1 MIYYLALLGRKAG
14 LDVWIGQKKQGESY
28 NKQKLFSLMTNEDP
42 LWRHLPT
49 FNLDRIT
56 QIDIIW
62 HHEGRVRIVFE
73 VENTTAITEAIVR
86 CSNIPDE
93 SIKRLIVIPEE
104 REGLLFRKM
113 KEPMLKE
120 NIIKNNWKFLFY
132 KDIKNYFEKNKK
144 SKKID
149 LGDFE
154 KLFKLPKEARQ
165 TQSSFFL

>member
-1 MIYYLALLGRKAG
+1 
-14 LDVWIGQKKQGESY
+14 
-28 NKQKLFSLMTNEDP
+28 MTNKDP

-49 FNLDRIT
+49 MNLDRIR
-56 QIDIIW
+56 QIDVIW
-62 HHEGRVRIVFE
+62 HNEGRVKFEFE

-86 CSNIPDE
+86 GSNIPHE
-93 SIKRLIVIPEE
+93 SLKRLIVIPEE

-113 KEPMLKE
+113 KEPMLNE

-132 KDIKNYFEKNKK
+132 SDVKNFFEKTKK

-165 TQSSFFL
+165 TQSSFFV